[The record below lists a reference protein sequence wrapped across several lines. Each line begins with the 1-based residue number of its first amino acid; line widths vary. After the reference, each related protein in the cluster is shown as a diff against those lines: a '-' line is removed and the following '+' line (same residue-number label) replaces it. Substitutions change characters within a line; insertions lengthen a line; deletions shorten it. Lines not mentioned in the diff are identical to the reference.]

1 MERVKVLH
9 LITHLGVGGALDNTL
24 LTIKGLARDRYEVHL
39 AAGELMPADDY
50 TDWKA
55 RAEASADA
63 LFLFPDLCR
72 PINPLRDLR
81 ALRQLTDLIQEQNYH
96 IVHTH
101 CAKAGILGRIAA
113 RRAGVPVIIH
123 TFHSFAW
130 QVAHAFYPSAWQR
143 GLSFVKKQL
152 YVAMERY
159 AASLS
164 DALIAVSEL
173 NKQEALARHIAPSA
187 KKFATIYSGIDLD
200 RFFSFSASREK
211 VCRKFGLDP
220 RRPIVGMIGR
230 LSTQKAPLDF
240 VAAAKIVLQNKPE
253 AQFVIVGDGP
263 LASAVQ
269 KAIGAEKRIML
280 LGFQKNVPEILSI
293 LDIFALA
300 SLWEGLGRA
309 LTEAMSMGIP
319 VAATAVNGVPELV
332 VHEETG
338 LLSPPKN
345 PEQLAANL
353 AWLLDH
359 PKAAR
364 QMGKSAQERVLPLFG
379 AEQMVAQIEELYERL
394 LIMKGVRSPNLR
406 RRLKSQATPVGLKS
420 GSRLKATRYR
430 LGVSRLQ

>member
-1 MERVKVLH
+1 
-9 LITHLGVGGALDNTL
+9 
-24 LTIKGLARDRYEVHL
+24 
-39 AAGELMPADDY
+39 
-50 TDWKA
+50 
-55 RAEASADA
+55 
-63 LFLFPDLCR
+63 
-72 PINPLRDLR
+72 
-81 ALRQLTDLIQEQNYH
+81 
-96 IVHTH
+96 
-101 CAKAGILGRIAA
+101 
-113 RRAGVPVIIH
+113 
-123 TFHSFAW
+123 
-130 QVAHAFYPSAWQR
+130 
-143 GLSFVKKQL
+143 
-152 YVAMERY
+152 
-159 AASLS
+159 
-164 DALIAVSEL
+164 
-173 NKQEALARHIAPSA
+173 
-187 KKFATIYSGIDLD
+187 
-200 RFFSFSASREK
+200 
-211 VCRKFGLDP
+211 
-220 RRPIVGMIGR
+220 
-230 LSTQKAPLDF
+230 
-240 VAAAKIVLQNKPE
+240 
-253 AQFVIVGDGP
+253 
-263 LASAVQ
+263 
-269 KAIGAEKRIML
+269 ML

-430 LGVSRLQ
+430 LGVSRLQATPVG

>member
-1 MERVKVLH
+1 MEPIKVLH

-24 LTIKGLARDRYEVHL
+24 HTIRGLARDRYEVHL
-39 AAGELMPADDY
+39 AAGELMPDDDY

-55 RAEASADA
+55 RAEASAA
-63 LFLFPDLCR
+63 ILFLFPDLCR
-72 PINPLRDLR
+72 PINPWRDLR
-81 ALRQLTDLIQEQNYH
+81 ALLQLSDLIQEQNYH

-101 CAKAGILGRIAA
+101 CAKAGVLGRMAA
-113 RRAGVPVIIH
+113 RRAGVPIIIH

-130 QVAHAFYPSAWQR
+130 QAAHAFYTSAWQR
-143 GLSFVKKQL
+143 SLSFVKKQL

-173 NKQEALARHIAPSA
+173 NKQEAIARHIVPSA
-187 KKFATIYSGIDLD
+187 KKLTTIYSGIDLD
-200 RFFSFSASREK
+200 RFTSFSADRGR

-240 VAAAKIVLQNKPE
+240 VAAAEIVLSCKPE
-253 AQFVIVGDGP
+253 VQFIIVGDGP
-263 LASAVQ
+263 LASDVRE
-269 KAIGAEKRIML
+269 AIGAEKRIML
-280 LGFQKNVPEILSI
+280 LGFQENVPEILSI

-319 VAATAVNGVPELV
+319 VAATSVNGVPELV
-332 VHEETG
+332 VHEKTG

-345 PEQLAANL
+345 PERLAVNL
-353 AWLLDH
+353 TWLLDH
-359 PKAAR
+359 PAAAR
-364 QMGKSAQERVLPLFG
+364 QMGQSARERVLPWFG
-379 AEQMVAQIEELYERL
+379 AEQMVTQIDELYERL
-394 LIMKGVRSPNLR
+394 LMTKGVRQPSL
-406 RRLKSQATPVGLKS
+406 SMA
-420 GSRLKATRYR
+420 Y
-430 LGVSRLQ
+430 